1 MKKENMH
8 TETETTDREAGGEMR
23 NNKNTSKDFYD
34 INS

>member
-1 MKKENMH
+1 MQ
-8 TETETTDREAGGEMR
+8 TDTETTDREAGGEMR